1 MIRWKDK
8 QMTVFGDPI
17 QNRQS
22 DSGFWSRCELS
33 DAGKSI
39 KLMIQFNDI
48 ESIKHMIEFKD
59 KFGSLATNDPSFR
72 HHPNRKTQDIRI
84 WSKPMAYWWCKPSK
98 VGRAR
103 ESWCYWTDMGP
114 SKSKGLALIPN
125 LGIGCIWAASIG
137 LIHVRTFDLGTNK
150 RHWCKLTRLKSRQT
164 TKDRVAMPLMTKQ
177 KKRRKQ

>member
-59 KFGSLATNDPSFR
+59 KFGSLATNDSSFR
-72 HHPNRKTQDIRI
+72 HHPNRKTEDIQI
-84 WSKPMAYWWCKPSK
+84 WSKPKACWWCTPSK

-103 ESWCYWTDMGP
+103 DATELIW
-114 SKSKGLALIPN
+114 ALQSLRGSFN
-125 LGIGCIWAASIG
+125 TKFGNWLYMGCIYWINPCKNIWSRNKQAS
-137 LIHVRTFDLGTNK
+137 
-150 RHWCKLTRLKSRQT
+150 
-164 TKDRVAMPLMTKQ
+164 LMYVD
-177 KKRRKQ
+177 